1 MPHVFALL
9 EQDHRTVENLF
20 DQFEQSGDVD
30 IALTICGELTIHAL
44 LEEELVYPVLATK
57 VGHDLADEARQEHD
71 QAKHVIV
78 QIESGIG
85 QGEDVSALVRQLK
98 QDVQHHVQEE
108 ETEVFPRMREALPS
122 LVESM
127 GEDVVER
134 KEALQSQMEEAL
146 TSGQPPSSVGN
157 KATNA

>member
-57 VGHDLADEARQEHD
+57 VGHDLADEARQQQD
-71 QAKHVIV
+71 QGTNVIV
-78 QIESGIG
+78 QMESGSG
-85 QGEDVSALVRQLK
+85 QGEDGDGVEQQMK
-98 QDVQHHVQEE
+98 QDGEDHVQEE
-108 ETEVFPRMREALPS
+108 ETEPLHR
-122 LVESM
+122 
-127 GEDVVER
+127 
-134 KEALQSQMEEAL
+134 
-146 TSGQPPSSVGN
+146 VGD
-157 KATNA
+157 A